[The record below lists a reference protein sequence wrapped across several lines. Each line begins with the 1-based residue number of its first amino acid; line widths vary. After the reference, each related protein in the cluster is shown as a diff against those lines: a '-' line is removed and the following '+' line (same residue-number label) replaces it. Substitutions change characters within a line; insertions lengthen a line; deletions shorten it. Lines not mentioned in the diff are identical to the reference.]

1 MTKLTACFEEMEKKK
16 VFLKTLLKPFGALYG
31 VATSVRN
38 TLFDAGLIKS
48 SSFKIPIICV
58 GNASVGGTG
67 KTPHVE
73 YIVSILKERYRVAVL
88 SRGYKRKTRGFV
100 VANPGSKVYDIGD
113 EPMQIYTKFP
123 DIIVACCE
131 ERSVGIRRIIRFRER
146 PDVIILDDAF
156 QHRHVKAGM
165 NILLSDYNRPMYE
178 DKMLPAGR
186 LREHYRQALKR
197 ASHIIITKCP
207 YPLTKM
213 ERSQI
218 TTHLQLRKDQQLY
231 FSRILYG
238 GPRKLDESHEDIDFE
253 EWLVDIYKKGV
264 SLLIVTG
271 IATPEPFTSYI
282 KRFFPDRT
290 TELRFT
296 DHHEFSERDIYQISL
311 SFEEMEGEEKYIV
324 TTEKDA
330 ERLAG
335 MELPSWRER
344 LLYIPIKIDF
354 VYSKYSFA
362 KEILSYVEKNRGERT
377 TDSRLI
383 EFDA

>member
-1 MTKLTACFEEMEKKK
+1 MEKKK

-48 SSFKIPIICV
+48 SSFDIPLICV

-73 YIVSILKERYRVAVL
+73 YIVSVLKERYRVAVL
-88 SRGYKRKTRGFV
+88 SRGYKRKTHGFV
-100 VANPGSKVYDIGD
+100 VANPKSTVYDIGD

-131 ERSVGIRRIIRFRER
+131 ERSVGIERIMHFRER

-178 DKMLPAGR
+178 DNMLPAGH
-186 LREHYRQALKR
+186 LREHYREALKR
-197 ASHIIITKCP
+197 ASHIVITKCP

-213 ERSQI
+213 ERNQI
-218 TTHLQLRKDQQLY
+218 TTHLKMRKDQQLY
-231 FSRILYG
+231 FSRIIYG
-238 GPRKLDESHEDIDFE
+238 GPRKLDESHVEEDFE
-253 EWLVDIYKKGV
+253 DWLVNIYKNGV
-264 SLLIVTG
+264 SLLVLTG
-271 IATPEPFTSYI
+271 IAEPEPFLSYI
-282 KRFFPDRT
+282 RRFFPDRSS
-290 TELRFT
+290 ELRFT

-311 SFEEMEGEEKYIV
+311 SFESMTGNNKYIV

-335 MELPSWRER
+335 MELPYWRER
-344 LLYIPIKIDF
+344 LFYIPIKPDF

-377 TDSRLI
+377 THSRF
-383 EFDA
+383 FDFDT